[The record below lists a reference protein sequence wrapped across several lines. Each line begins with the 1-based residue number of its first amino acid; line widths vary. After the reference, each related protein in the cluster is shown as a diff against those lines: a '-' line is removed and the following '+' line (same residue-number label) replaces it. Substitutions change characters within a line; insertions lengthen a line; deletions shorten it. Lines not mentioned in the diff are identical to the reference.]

1 MPVIRIG
8 IARSIAVTTRNQTER
23 IILLPYTPMRKKP
36 EVTIATKPRTHKVTD
51 VEDSG
56 ISLSLRKV
64 MAPAIIETGTINSMI
79 AAPTRKERIRRYF
92 MGANVMY
99 TAKPAE

>member
-1 MPVIRIG
+1 
-8 IARSIAVTTRNQTER
+8 
-23 IILLPYTPMRKKP
+23 
-36 EVTIATKPRTHKVTD
+36 
-51 VEDSG
+51 
-56 ISLSLRKV
+56 